1 VIFLKNIIYNSI
13 DIAVVTLFN
22 PKDDVLNNIRS
33 YLPYVKELLVIDNS
47 KVPSDL
53 TLLKNEF
60 NVKVFCFYKNMGIA
74 KALNL
79 ALKYAEKKE
88 YKWLLTMDQDS
99 CFNPEEII
107 KFITIFKEISYDD
120 LALFSP
126 LHNRKMIKKNQIINS
141 SKNFVMTSGNIINV
155 QKSLSIGGFDE
166 RLFIDEVDHD
176 FCLRLKKEKYK
187 IIQNQN
193 CYLNHTL
200 GELCHLSKKT
210 KYSPKRLYY
219 MSRNYLF
226 LRAKHQVFF
235 PIFFKERDRYLLKFF
250 IKQIL
255 YSSQKKEHIKMLYL
269 GVKDYKKNSM
279 GYRVIM

>member
-1 VIFLKNIIYNSI
+1 MIFLKNIIYNSI

-33 YLPYVKELLVIDNS
+33 YAPYVKELLLIDNS
-47 KVPSDL
+47 EVPSDL
-53 TLLKNEF
+53 TLLKKEF
-60 NVKVFCFYKNMGIA
+60 NVKVFCFYRNLGIA
-74 KALNL
+74 EALNL

-88 YKWLLTMDQDS
+88 YRWLLTMDQDS
-99 CFNPEEII
+99 CFNLEEII
-107 KFITIFKEISYDD
+107 KFITVFKEISHDN
-120 LALFSP
+120 LAIFSP
-126 LHNRKMIKKNQIINS
+126 LHNSKMIKKNQIVNS
-141 SKNFVMTSGNIINV
+141 SKNFVMTSGNIIDV

-200 GELCHLSKKT
+200 GEKCSLSKKT
-210 KYSPKRLYY
+210 RYSSKRLYY
-219 MSRNYLF
+219 MVRNYLF
-226 LRAKHQVFF
+226 LKKRHQNLF
-235 PIFFKERDRYLLKFF
+235 PAFFKERDRYLLKFF

-255 YSSQKKEHIKMLYL
+255 YSSKKKEHIKMLYL
-269 GVKDYKKNSM
+269 GVKDYKTNSM

>member
-1 VIFLKNIIYNSI
+1 M
-13 DIAVVTLFN
+13 AVVTLFN
-22 PKDDVLNNIRS
+22 PEDGVLDNIRS
-33 YLPYVKELLVIDNS
+33 YVPYVKELLVIDNS

-53 TLLKNEF
+53 TLLKKEF
-60 NVKVFCFYKNMGIA
+60 NVKVFCFHKNLGIA

-79 ALKYAEKKE
+79 ALKHAEKKE
-88 YKWLLTMDQDS
+88 YRWLLTMDQDS
-99 CFNPEEII
+99 CFNPEEIR
-107 KFITIFKEISYDD
+107 KFITIFKETPHDD

-126 LHNRKMIKKNQIINS
+126 LHNRKMIKKSPVMS
-141 SKNFVMTSGNIINV
+141 SAKNFVMTSGNLINV

-187 IIQNQN
+187 ILQSQN

-200 GELCHLSKKT
+200 GEPCDLSKKT
-210 KYSPKRLYY
+210 RYPSKRLYY

-226 LRAKHQVFF
+226 LRAKHQAFF
-235 PIFFKERDRYLLKFF
+235 PSFFKERDRYLLKFF
-250 IKQIL
+250 VKQIF
-255 YSSQKKEHIKMLYL
+255 YSSQKREHIKMLYL
-269 GVKDYKKNSM
+269 GVKDYKKKSM